1 MHSMVDAPRDRSGAA
16 LLSVVVPCFDEA
28 PVLRETHRRVTA
40 VLESAPPPLD
50 FEMIYVDDGSR
61 DETPRILR
69 EIQRADARVRV
80 LSLSRNFGQYVAFT
94 AGLHHARGDAVVIMD
109 ADLQDPPDLV
119 LAMLD
124 RWRKGVDVVYGV
136 RTQRAGESVFK
147 RWSSK
152 LFHRCV
158 DRIAYVAIPPDSGEF
173 RLMDRAAVDAFLAM
187 PERDRFIRGMVA
199 WTGFRQEP
207 VHFERPARAAGE
219 TKYGLGKMMRVA
231 VDGLVS
237 FSFAPLR
244 LALWTGVLGSAA
256 TLLGVGSAV
265 AVRILDGAW
274 PGAWTIVFIA
284 VALFGSAQ
292 LMILG
297 IFGEYLGR
305 IYNEVKRR
313 PLYVIKERLGFEPAN
328 TGKDGG

>member
-1 MHSMVDAPRDRSGAA
+1 MIDAPRDRSGAA
-16 LLSVVVPCFDEA
+16 LLSVVIPCFDEE

-40 VLESAPPPLD
+40 VLESAPTPLD
-50 FEMIYVDDGSR
+50 FETIYVDDGSR
-61 DETPRILR
+61 DETPIILR
-69 EIQRADARVRV
+69 ELRRTDARVRI
-80 LSLSRNFGQYVAFT
+80 LSLSRNFGQYVAIT
-94 AGLHHARGDAVVIMD
+94 AGLHHARGDAVIIMD
-109 ADLQDPPDLV
+109 ADLQDPPDLL

-124 RWRKGVDVVYGV
+124 RWRQGADVVYTV
-136 RTQRAGESVFK
+136 RTQRAGESSFK

-152 LFHRCV
+152 LFHRCIA
-158 DRIAYVAIPPDSGEF
+158 RIAYVAIPHDSGEF
-173 RLMDRAAVDAFLAM
+173 RLMGRLAVDAFLAM

-207 VHFERPARAAGE
+207 VHFKRPARAAGE
-219 TKYGLGKMMRVA
+219 TKYGLGKMMRAA
-231 VDGLVS
+231 VDGFIS

-274 PGAWTIVFIA
+274 PGAWAIALIA
-284 VALFGSAQ
+284 VSLFGSAQ

-297 IFGEYLGR
+297 VFGEYLGR
-305 IYNEVKRR
+305 IYHEVKRR
-313 PLYVIKERLGFEPAN
+313 PLYVIKERLGFEPEN

>member
-1 MHSMVDAPRDRSGAA
+1 MKALIDAPRNRSGAA
-16 LLSVVVPCFDEA
+16 LLSVVIPCFDEE

-40 VLESAPPPLD
+40 ALESAPTPLD

-61 DETPRILR
+61 DETPGILR
-69 EIQRADARVRV
+69 EIRRADARVRI
-80 LSLSRNFGQYVAFT
+80 LSLSRNFGQDVAIT

-109 ADLQDPPDLV
+109 ADLQDPPDLL

-124 RWRKGVDVVYGV
+124 RWRQGVDVVYGV

-152 LFHRCV
+152 LFYRCI
-158 DRIAYVAIPPDSGEF
+158 DRIAYVAIPRDSGEF
-173 RLMDRAAVDAFLAM
+173 RLMDRLAVDAFLAM
-187 PERDRFIRGMVA
+187 PERDRFVRGMVA

-219 TKYGLGKMMRVA
+219 TKYDLGRMMRAA

-274 PGAWTIVFIA
+274 PGAWAVAFIA
-284 VALFGSAQ
+284 VSFFGSAQ

-297 IFGEYLGR
+297 VFGEYLGR

-313 PLYVIKERLGFEPAN
+313 PLYVIKERLGFEPEN